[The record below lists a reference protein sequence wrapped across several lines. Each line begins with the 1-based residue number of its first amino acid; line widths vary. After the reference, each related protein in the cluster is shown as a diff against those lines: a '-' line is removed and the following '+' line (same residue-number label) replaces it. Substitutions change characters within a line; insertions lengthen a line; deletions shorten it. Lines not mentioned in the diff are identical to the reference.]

1 MDPFRK
7 QVLMKR
13 GRLSEL
19 RQELKRLYISAQGD
33 IIAITEI
40 FDGFTDL
47 LKMDVAQGLAQARE
61 LLDKQTRA
69 REVQKEIDRIVES
82 MEDL

>member
-33 IIAITEI
+33 MIAITEV

-69 REVQKEIDRIVES
+69 REIQKEIDRIVES